1 MDLIQLVSLFII
13 NKCAALRTAILI
25 SIIIFISIILLYS
38 EKQIKKNVDSALL
51 KIHRKIF
58 VKIVRFKT
66 YSREIVSLCVHLVK
80 VVQPPAGCPKNM
92 GVF

>member
-38 EKQIKKNVDSALL
+38 EKKIKNVDSALL

-58 VKIVRFKT
+58 FKIVRFET